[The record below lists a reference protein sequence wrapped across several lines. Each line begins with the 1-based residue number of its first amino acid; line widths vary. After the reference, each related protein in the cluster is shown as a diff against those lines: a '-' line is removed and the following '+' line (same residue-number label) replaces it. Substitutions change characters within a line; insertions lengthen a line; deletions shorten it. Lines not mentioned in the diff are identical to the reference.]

1 MARKTVDC
9 RAIPNEVGCT
19 LTMSGEEEE
28 LLEAAVIHAVTR
40 HEDRVGLSRPPT
52 GSARQRRAS
61 THPGLRSRLQ
71 GETLDPLQL

>member
-28 LLEAAVIHAVTR
+28 LLEAAVVHAVTR
-40 HEDRVGLSRPPT
+40 HRDHD
-52 GSARQRRAS
+52 SAE
-61 THPGLRSRLQ
+61 LRSAIQ
-71 GETLDPLQL
+71 ASMVDEVAASA